1 MSVQIGYTICV
12 EKIKDFFKISN
23 SYKVAKYSLL
33 INIIFGALAY
43 NLYVIY
49 GYTNPDGI
57 VEGLTSYIN
66 ATWHITGCGRWMLPI
81 ILLISANVHMPL
93 LTVIAYITLMWLS
106 AFTIAKLWKI
116 NSSTLVTLFSLVMS
130 VNKATIDHIT
140 TNTVAFPYAV
150 ACYLAVLFVYVLF
163 EKKGISK
170 YIVSIICLTCS
181 LGIYQTY
188 IGLSACLILMTII
201 IKLVKNEEKDLLKT
215 IIETII
221 CALISCILYLI
232 ILKAILLIFNL
243 TSGGRVGELSILKIF
258 KYLIPQI
265 KSIYISYFVM
275 FNDYV
280 LFKNIIYLLIGLVLI
295 TSLIISIITLDNNKK
310 IIVIICLLLIPLASN
325 IASLIAYNSQI
336 SSNMCYQNILIIP
349 FALSLAKTAIKNK
362 FINIICILLT
372 STLCW
377 TFLVSSNA
385 TFRCYQLSHDSI
397 KYQMS
402 LIMDDVIHNDDYIL
416 NESKV
421 LFVGY
426 PNDKALRENIKTY
439 KYAYHFD
446 EISNIAF
453 WENTV
458 NGYTYNRQKYVL
470 DYFGIDIKEISF
482 NDYLDAINSN
492 DFKQMP
498 LWPNSAGI
506 KKINNIIV
514 VKLTNNPYYE

>member
-1 MSVQIGYTICV
+1 MN
-12 EKIKDFFKISN
+12 KLKDFFKVN
-23 SYKVAKYSLL
+23 DSYKCAKYSF
-33 INIIFGALAY
+33 IFTLCFGILSY

-116 NSSTLVTLFSLVMS
+116 KSCTLVMLFSLIMS
-130 VNKATIDHIT
+130 VNKSTIDHIT
-140 TNTVAFPYAV
+140 TNTIAFPYAV

-201 IKLVKNEEKDLLKT
+201 IKLIRSEEKDLLKT
-215 IIETII
+215 IVGTII
-221 CALISCILYLI
+221 CALISCVLYLL
-232 ILKAILLIFNL
+232 ILKVILLIFNL
-243 TSGGRVGELSILKIF
+243 TSGGRVGELSISKILIN
-258 KYLIPQI
+258 LIPQI
-265 KSIYISYFVM
+265 KNIYLSYFVI
-275 FNDYV
+275 FNDHV
-280 LFKNIIYLLIGLVLI
+280 LFKNIIYLLIGSILI
-295 TSLIISIITLDNNKK
+295 VTLIISLITIDNNKK
-310 IIVIICLLLIPLASN
+310 IIAIVCLLLIPLASN
-325 IASLIAYNSQI
+325 IASLITYNSQI
-336 SSNMCYQNILIIP
+336 SSNMCFQNILLVP
-349 FALSLAKTAIKNK
+349 FTLSLVKIVIKNR
-362 FINIICILLT
+362 FINVICILLT

-377 TFLVSSNA
+377 TFLVSANA

-402 LIMDDVIHNDDYIL
+402 LIMDDVMHSEGYVL

-421 LFVGY
+421 LFIGY
-426 PNDKALRENIKTY
+426 PNDNALRENINTY

-446 EISNIAF
+446 EMSNIAF
-453 WENTV
+453 WEGISPGLTF
-458 NGYTYNRQKYVL
+458 NRKNYVL
-470 DYFGIDIKEISF
+470 NYFGIDIKDISVEECKKILESDEF
-482 NDYLDAINSN
+482 KNMNIWPENNS
-492 DFKQMP
+492 
-498 LWPNSAGI
+498 I
-506 KKINNIIV
+506 KKVNGTIV
-514 VKLTNNPYYE
+514 VKLAESIY

>member
-1 MSVQIGYTICV
+1 MN
-12 EKIKDFFKISN
+12 KLKDFFKVN
-23 SYKVAKYSLL
+23 DSYKCAKYSF
-33 INIIFGALAY
+33 IFTLCFGILSY

-116 NSSTLVTLFSLVMS
+116 KSCTLVTLFSLIMS
-130 VNKATIDHIT
+130 VNKSTIDHIT

-150 ACYLAVLFVYVLF
+150 ACYLAILFVYILF

-201 IKLVKNEEKDLLKT
+201 IKLIKNDEKNLLKT
-215 IIETII
+215 IVDTII
-221 CALISCILYLI
+221 CAFISCALYLI
-232 ILKAILLIFNL
+232 ILKTILLIFNL
-243 TSGGRVGELSILKIF
+243 TSGGRVGDLSISKILKN
-258 KYLIPQI
+258 LIPQI
-265 KSIYISYFVM
+265 KNIYVSYFVIL
-275 FNDYV
+275 NDYV
-280 LFKNIIYLLIGLVLI
+280 LFKNIIYLLIGIVLI
-295 TSLIISIITLDNNKK
+295 ITIIISLINIDNNKK
-310 IIVIICLLLIPLASN
+310 IAIIICLLLIPLASN

-336 SSNMCYQNILIIP
+336 SSNMCFQNVLIIP
-349 FALSLAKTAIKNK
+349 FTLSLVKIIIKNK
-362 FINIICILLT
+362 FINVICILLT
-372 STLCW
+372 LVLCW
-377 TFLVSSNA
+377 TFLVSANA

-402 LIMDDVIHNDDYIL
+402 LIMDDVIHDDDYIL

-426 PNDKALRENIKTY
+426 PNDKTLRENIKTY

-446 EISNIAF
+446 EMSNIAF
-453 WENTV
+453 WEDTA
-458 NGYTYNRQKYVL
+458 NGYTYNRQKYIL
-470 DYFGIDIKEISF
+470 NYFGVDIKDLSF
-482 NDYLDAINSN
+482 NDYLDVINSN
-492 DFKQMP
+492 EFKQMP
-498 LWPNSAGI
+498 IWPVTGSI
-506 KKINNIIV
+506 KKINDIIV
-514 VKLTNNPYYE
+514 VKLTNNPYSE